1 MSEPAI
7 RAGAHSLCDAY
18 PHPFLGEL
26 QSRVVMTAMT
36 RSFAGP
42 GHLATPQMAEYYA
55 RRAAH
60 GVGLVLTE
68 SIAVDP
74 SGDGFPTAPRL
85 HTTEQA
91 DSWRV
96 VVEAVHA
103 AGAPIA
109 AQLLHCG
116 RITHEDYTD
125 GIQPVSST
133 DQRAGGI
140 NRRNGKPYGEPRR
153 LPAGELPR
161 IVDVHRHSA
170 RLALSA
176 GFDLVE
182 LHLAHGYLAD
192 QFFDARVN
200 DRSDEYG
207 GSVENRCRFGLELAL
222 AMLDECGP
230 ERLMVRISPSRWMG
244 GLYDWP
250 DLDEMLARLIPAFDA
265 LGVRMLDIS
274 CARADYHATSG
285 RIVRKVRPMWPHF
298 LVAGASL
305 PAAEAQA
312 ELDAGLLDMVTYG
325 RWLIANCDLV
335 ERMRAGDPPRP
346 YDESLLDV
354 LA

>member
-1 MSEPAI
+1 MTDHVIPAGT
-7 RAGAHSLCDAY
+7 RALCEAY
-18 PHPFLGEL
+18 RHPVLGPL
-26 QSRVVMTAMT
+26 QSRIVMTAMT

-42 GHLATPQMAEYYA
+42 GHVATAQMAEYYA

-85 HTTEQA
+85 HTRAQA
-91 DSWRV
+91 ESWRAV
-96 VVEAVHA
+96 VDAVHT

-133 DQRAGGI
+133 DRRAGGI

-153 LPAGELPR
+153 LPASELR
-161 IVDVHRHSA
+161 EVADVHRRSA
-170 RLALSA
+170 ALALSA

-200 DRSDEYG
+200 DRTDEYG
-207 GSVENRCRFGLELAL
+207 GSVVNRCRFGLELTRAL
-222 AMLDECGP
+222 MEECGP

-250 DLDEMLARLIPAFDA
+250 DLEEMLAHVVPAFDA
-265 LGVRMLDIS
+265 LGLRMLDVS

-285 RIVRKVRPMWPHF
+285 RILRSVRPLWPHF
-298 LVAGASL
+298 LVGGASL
-305 PAAEAQA
+305 PAEEAQQ
-312 ELDAGLLDMVTYG
+312 ELDAGLVDMVTYG

-335 ERMRAGDPPRP
+335 ERMRAGLPLAP